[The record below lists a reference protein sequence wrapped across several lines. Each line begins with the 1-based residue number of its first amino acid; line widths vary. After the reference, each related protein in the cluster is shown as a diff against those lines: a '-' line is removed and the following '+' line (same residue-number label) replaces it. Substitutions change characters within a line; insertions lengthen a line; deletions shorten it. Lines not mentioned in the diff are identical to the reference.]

1 MLNSTMDEINNS
13 TGRKIISYIDGNV
26 GVSLDTEMNI
36 MHSELTKLINEFLES
51 NRSVF
56 ECEDDTKLF
65 IDCLNEVIVSK

>member
-1 MLNSTMDEINNS
+1 
-13 TGRKIISYIDGNV
+13 
-26 GVSLDTEMNI
+26 
-36 MHSELTKLINEFLES
+36 MHFELKKLINEFLES